1 MNQTQLMT
9 LTMMIPTKISI
20 SSQNSGNYGIL
31 QSRTI
36 TIQIDDLI
44 DLGAPWSSLLETFSF
59 SYPQFNHQLTTLHD
73 KAVL

>member
-20 SSQNSGNYGIL
+20 SSQNSGNCGIL
-31 QSRTI
+31 QLRAI

-44 DLGAPWSSLLETFSF
+44 DLGAP
-59 SYPQFNHQLTTLHD
+59 
-73 KAVL
+73 